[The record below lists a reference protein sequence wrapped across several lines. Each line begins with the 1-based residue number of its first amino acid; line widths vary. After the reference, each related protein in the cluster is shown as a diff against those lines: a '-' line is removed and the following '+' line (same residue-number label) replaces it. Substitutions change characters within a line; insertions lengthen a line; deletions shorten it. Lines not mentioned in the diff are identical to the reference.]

1 MEKCRV
7 LELIGGSLTDGGA
20 ETLVKDYVLNIDKS
34 RFETAVFVDW
44 KIPETANTRI
54 LTDNGQLIYTSY
66 PRYSLFWR
74 GINKF
79 FRKSF
84 LVRGIR
90 KAIKDFNP
98 DVIHVHL
105 DALSYICNLKSD
117 IRGRKLFYTCH
128 STVEAMLEENEK
140 EFHAAQDLVK
150 NNGLRFIAL
159 HQQMADELNQKFGV
173 TDTAIVNNGINLERF
188 KSVDE
193 SRDEIRSDLGVPI
206 DSFVVGHV
214 GRFSEEKNH
223 KMIIE
228 IFKKV
233 KERQKKAFLLLVG
246 DGQLRTDIE
255 EKLKE
260 YELGN
265 STLILSHRT
274 DIPRLLK
281 AMDVFLLPSLYEGFP
296 VSLIEALCA
305 GKRCVVSKN
314 VPEEAFVS
322 DLVIPIDISESID
335 NWVDAVLDGKRRS
348 SYQNRLDEY
357 DIKTTVRR
365 LEKIY
370 LGEIQ

>member
-54 LTDNGQLIYTSY
+54 LTDNGQLIYTAY
-66 PRYSLFWR
+66 PRHSLFWR

-79 FRKSF
+79 FRKAF

-105 DALSYICNLKSD
+105 DALSCLCCLQSD
-117 IRGRKLFYTCH
+117 IRGRKLLYTCH
-128 STVEAMLEENEK
+128 STVKAMLEENEK
-140 EFHAAQDLVK
+140 EFHAAKDLVK
-150 NNGLRFIAL
+150 NNGLRFVAL

-260 YELGN
+260 SKLD
-265 STLILSHRT
+265 SSSLILSHRS
-274 DIPRLLK
+274 DIPRILK
-281 AMDVFLLPSLYEGFP
+281 SMDVFLLPSLFEGFP
-296 VSLIEALCA
+296 VSLVEAVSA
-305 GKRCVVSKN
+305 GIRCVVSTN
-314 VPEEAFVS
+314 VPKDAYVS
-322 DLVIPIDISESID
+322 NLVIPINLSESID
-335 NWVDAVLDGKRRS
+335 YWSDVVMDEKRRS
-348 SYQNRLDEY
+348 SYKNRLVEY
-357 DIKTTVRR
+357 DIKTTVRE
-365 LEKIY
+365 LEKLY
-370 LGEIQ
+370 LGED

>member
-54 LTDNGQLIYTSY
+54 LTEKGQLIFTAY

-79 FRKSF
+79 FRRIF

-90 KAIKDFNP
+90 KTIKEFNP

-105 DALSYICNLKSD
+105 DALTYLSALESALDGNRL
-117 IRGRKLFYTCH
+117 LYTCH
-128 STVEAMLEENEK
+128 NTVEVMFVENKAEELGARK
-140 EFHAAQDLVK
+140 LLK
-150 NNGLRFIAL
+150 SNNLRFIAL
-159 HQQMADELNQKFGV
+159 HKEMADDLNKYFNV
-173 TDTAIVNNGINLERF
+173 HNTAIVNNGIDIARF
-188 KSVDE
+188 KKVEE
-193 SRDEIRSDLGVPI
+193 SRQDIRKQLEIPAE
-206 DSFVVGHV
+206 SFVIGNV
-214 GRFSEEKNH
+214 GRFTEQKNH
-223 KMIIE
+223 RMILE

-246 DGQLRTDIE
+246 DGELLESIERTIQAM
-255 EKLKE
+255 KLD
-260 YELGN
+260 N
-265 STLILSHRT
+265 SVLILSNRA

-281 AMDVFLLPSLYEGFP
+281 AMDVFLFPSKFEGLGIA
-296 VSLIEALCA
+296 LIEAQAA
-305 GKRCVVSKN
+305 GIKCVVSKN

-322 DLVIPIDISESID
+322 DLVIPIDLSESIEC
-335 NWVDAVLDGKRRS
+335 WCDAVLDEQRRS
-348 SYQNRLDEY
+348 SYKNRLNEY
-357 DIKTTVRR
+357 DIKAAVKK

-370 LGEIQ
+370 LGEI